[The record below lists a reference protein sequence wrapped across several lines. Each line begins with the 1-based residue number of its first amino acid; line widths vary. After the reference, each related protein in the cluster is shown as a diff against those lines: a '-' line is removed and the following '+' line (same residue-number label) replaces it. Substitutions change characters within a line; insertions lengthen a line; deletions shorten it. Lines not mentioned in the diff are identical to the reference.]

1 MKKTR
6 IKCKTF
12 SRAILIWRYKKLQK
26 SNYDIDMRR
35 RLKINVTVIRD
46 FFLFELTTSIKYI
59 TISNIGGQNGKY
71 NFRFIATAIPNYL

>member
-1 MKKTR
+1 
-6 IKCKTF
+6 
-12 SRAILIWRYKKLQK
+12 
-26 SNYDIDMRR
+26 MRR
-35 RLKINVTVIRD
+35 QLKINVTVIRD